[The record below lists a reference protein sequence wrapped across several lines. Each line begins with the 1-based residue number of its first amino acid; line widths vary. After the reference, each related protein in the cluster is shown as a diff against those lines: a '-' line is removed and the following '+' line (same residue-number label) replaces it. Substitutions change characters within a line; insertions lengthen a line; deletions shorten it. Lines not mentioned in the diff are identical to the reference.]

1 MTKPVNTEY
10 IKEIIDKTNNLG
22 YLDIQG
28 KTLQEKQESFKSLI
42 QEKLKEYHNDSR
54 KDHYHRS

>member
-1 MTKPVNTEY
+1 MQQPINAEY

-28 KTLQEKQESFKSLI
+28 KTLKEKQDNFRNLI
-42 QEKLKEYHNDSR
+42 QEKLKSYNNDGR
-54 KDHYHRS
+54 KDSDN

>member
-1 MTKPVNTEY
+1 MQQPINAEY

-28 KTLQEKQESFKSLI
+28 KTLKEKQDNFRNLI
-42 QEKLKEYHNDSR
+42 QEKLKAYNNDGR
-54 KDHYHRS
+54 KDSDN

>member
-1 MTKPVNTEY
+1 MQQPINAEY

-28 KTLQEKQESFKSLI
+28 KTLKEKQDNFRNLI
-42 QEKLKEYHNDSR
+42 QEKLKAYNNDGR
-54 KDHYHRS
+54 KYSDN

>member
-1 MTKPVNTEY
+1 MQQPINAEY

-28 KTLQEKQESFKSLI
+28 KTLKEKQDNFRNLI
-42 QEKLKEYHNDSR
+42 QEKLKAYNNDSR
-54 KDHYHRS
+54 KDSDN

>member
-1 MTKPVNTEY
+1 MQQPINAEY

-28 KTLQEKQESFKSLI
+28 KTLKEKQGNFRSLI
-42 QEKLKEYHNDSR
+42 QEKLKAYNNDGR
-54 KDHYHRS
+54 KDSDN